1 MTLTYYS
8 VLVRPSSF
16 FEIVL
21 SRSFSSVYGSYVLLI
36 YVSILYWKVVF
47 VVVTKTLL
55 STFYFSFAADSLEE
69 RDCLD
74 LEERPALDSVEDL
87 TSC

>member
-1 MTLTYYS
+1 
-8 VLVRPSSF
+8 
-16 FEIVL
+16 
-21 SRSFSSVYGSYVLLI
+21 
-36 YVSILYWKVVF
+36 VF
-47 VVVTKTLL
+47 VVVTNTLL

-74 LEERPALDSVEDL
+74 LEERPAMDSVEDF